1 MAQFLKPQSRNLDFA
16 EFFTSN
22 LWLLT
27 SILLGYLLV
36 GVTTTILFRP
46 TSSDRSIPLKRL
58 RLVLFRALFM
68 DHNKLPGV
76 HLKLIFLFFNFF
88 LFFSHNFLRCAIKT
102 DKVTVPTHE
111 IVDSTPKLLAT
122 SKTLVIN
129 GVESDFVKSSPDGSF
144 LKRLSRKKS
153 VKVNNL
159 NDLIRFKT
167 TGVQLY
173 VSFAEEFAL
182 AYAMSFTSQFIDDP
196 GSVAF
201 QKSTSYFERL
211 ATFPMRR
218 GLDEERKKFISKGWA
233 IMLLLFVQFSILTFF
248 NSSNRRMD
256 ASFEH
261 GLQLSFAA
269 KAKEVCMLKLKQNLR
284 VYETL
289 EDFVEDA
296 SRKVSP
302 NVKLYNISN
311 LCLFFGGFLV
321 LVSLLFVADVALSK
335 QLKNIKSKLAHGSSI
350 FNSDYPSKAVF
361 RSLQVSNRKKC
372 NKVALTTVE
381 SCKVD
386 KTSLEIQ

>member
-1 MAQFLKPQSRNLDFA
+1 
-16 EFFTSN
+16 
-22 LWLLT
+22 
-27 SILLGYLLV
+27 
-36 GVTTTILFRP
+36 
-46 TSSDRSIPLKRL
+46 
-58 RLVLFRALFM
+58 
-68 DHNKLPGV
+68 
-76 HLKLIFLFFNFF
+76 
-88 LFFSHNFLRCAIKT
+88 
-102 DKVTVPTHE
+102 
-111 IVDSTPKLLAT
+111 
-122 SKTLVIN
+122 
-129 GVESDFVKSSPDGSF
+129 
-144 LKRLSRKKS
+144 
-153 VKVNNL
+153 
-159 NDLIRFKT
+159 
-167 TGVQLY
+167 
-173 VSFAEEFAL
+173 
-182 AYAMSFTSQFIDDP
+182 
-196 GSVAF
+196 
-201 QKSTSYFERL
+201 
-211 ATFPMRR
+211 
-218 GLDEERKKFISKGWA
+218 
-233 IMLLLFVQFSILTFF
+233 MLLLFVQFSILTFF